1 MANDT
6 TCVNASSYLGIGLQ
20 FAKLIYSAINLSLI
34 QSHLLQKSPQ
44 ATASARTSAP
54 LSEQSDSSATL
65 LRPLC

>member
-6 TCVNASSYLGIGLQ
+6 TCVNASSYLGIGIQ

-44 ATASARTSAP
+44 PRRELQP
-54 LSEQSDSSATL
+54 LTVSRAAAAAQLFFAHCAD
-65 LRPLC
+65 